1 MGLRAPR
8 GGGDP
13 SATIIPSVG
22 CPMGCNFCTTSAFFG
37 GKGNVVTF
45 YEDGAGLYRVM
56 CQAEKQLGV
65 QSFFLMDENFLLY
78 RKRALELLECM
89 KAGGKSW
96 SLFVFS
102 SANALAKYTSRELVE
117 LGITWVWLGLES
129 AQSGYAKLN
138 GTDTLALTREL
149 REHGILVHG
158 SSIIGMPHHTLE
170 NIGDEIEHAVA
181 HDTDCHQFMLYTPM
195 PGTPLYDE
203 MESGGRLLDVDLAD
217 THGQYKFNFTH
228 PSISRDAS
236 KEFLDA
242 AFRRDYLLNGPTLYR
257 IIRTTAEGWRRYRRD
272 PDPRVRARAERNGRT
287 LTGGYGAALWTMER
301 YLAEANR
308 AVSERIRSLRLE
320 IEHEM
325 SGLRR
330 LASRAAGRVLLWSAR
345 RDARRFPRGR
355 PLEPPT
361 FMERRNWPEVT
372 PG

>member
-1 MGLRAPR
+1 
-8 GGGDP
+8 
-13 SATIIPSVG
+13 
-22 CPMGCNFCTTSAFFG
+22 MGCNFCTTSAFFG
-37 GKGNVVTF
+37 GKGNFVCF
-45 YEDGAGLYRVM
+45 YEDGPALYKVM
-56 CQAEKQLGV
+56 CEAEERLGV
-65 QSFFLMDENFLLY
+65 QSFFVMDENFLLY
-78 RKRALELLECM
+78 RKRAMELLDCM

-102 SANALAKYTSRELVE
+102 SANALAKYTTRELVE

-129 AQSGYAKLN
+129 AESGYAKLN

-170 NIGDEIEHAVA
+170 NIGGEIEHAVA

-203 MESGGRLLDVDLAD
+203 MNSEGRLLDVDLAD
-217 THGQYKFNFTH
+217 IHGQYKFNFNH
-228 PSISRDAS
+228 PAIPRNAS
-236 KEFLDA
+236 KELLDG
-242 AFRRDYLLNGPTLYR
+242 AFRRDYEANGPTLYR
-257 IIRTTAEGWRRYRRD
+257 IVRTMVEGWRRYRRD
-272 PDPRVRARAERNGRT
+272 PDPRVRARAERNGRAI
-287 LTGGYGAALWTMER
+287 TGSYPAALWSMER
-301 YLAEANR
+301 YLSKANR
-308 AVSERIRSLRLE
+308 AVSDRIRSLRLE

-325 SGLRR
+325 GGFRR
-330 LASRAAGRVLLWSAR
+330 LANRVTGRILLWSAR

-361 FMERRNWPEVT
+361 FMERRNWPAAS